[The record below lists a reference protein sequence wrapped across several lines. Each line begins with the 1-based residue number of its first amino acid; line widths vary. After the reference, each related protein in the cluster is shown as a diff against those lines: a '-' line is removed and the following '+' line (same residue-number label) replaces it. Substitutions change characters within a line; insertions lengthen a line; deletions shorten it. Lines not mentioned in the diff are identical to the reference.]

1 MLNLKYWLYCS
12 LTLVAIVLA
21 LIFAPGLPPY
31 DAEFTAYEL
40 PPTKKLLGAL
50 SLNEKLDGAERLF
63 ENLIKGPESLAYDD
77 GILYTGVH
85 GGLVLKIIDDKL
97 IPFVKFGKSCEGIHQ
112 EHICGRPLGLHLDP
126 SSKDLYVAD
135 AYYGLFKVNTTTGTV
150 SQLVRPDTLIEGKT
164 AKLFN
169 SLLVASDGSVYW
181 TDSDSNFDLK
191 NLAYSMLAD
200 GSGRL
205 IKYNPQ
211 DGTNTVLM
219 NGISFANGVAL
230 AKDESFILVAET
242 MKFRV
247 LRYYLKGAKKGSFDV
262 FADGLPGSPDN
273 LRSDENGDFYVG
285 LVMARD
291 DQLTPAF
298 MRNMGRYPL
307 IRKLIARLLATTQ
320 SALELIDRNW
330 PHNMLQ
336 KAIHSIGHCE
346 TLLNVFP
353 QIKRV
358 SIIKFN
364 KNGDII
370 DSLHSTDGR
379 ISGICEVQFVGEYA
393 YLASPFN
400 HYLARVNLQPTKK
413 QTNRLN

>member
-200 GSGRL
+200 GSGR
-205 IKYNPQ
+205 
-211 DGTNTVLM
+211 
-219 NGISFANGVAL
+219 
-230 AKDESFILVAET
+230 
-242 MKFRV
+242 
-247 LRYYLKGAKKGSFDV
+247 YYLKGAKKGSFDV